1 MYKIRFKKTLS
12 KFLTIVAFL
21 FMAACASNSNFDN
34 GKLQFESRQLIGSA
48 CNQSLETARQWIES
62 NTLVLAEQE
71 LINALDV
78 SCLKGYEKS
87 QLHRLL
93 AYVMFAQKKYPQA
106 INAYQY
112 VVESKYLD
120 VVTRSEAVY
129 TRAQIQ
135 FLTGDYKAVIDGIKL
150 AVKDELLL
158 DEKTDLLLA
167 RGYYRIDSYDNA
179 LDIMKRLV
187 TNSEDQGDSDKYQK
201 QLALIC
207 NEAKLPKFCSY

>member
-1 MYKIRFKKTLS
+1 MYKSGFKKLFSTGLLLVAVL
-12 KFLTIVAFL
+12 FL
-21 FMAACASNSNFDN
+21 AACTFNLDN
-34 GKLQFESRQLIGSA
+34 GKPHFEPRQFIGSA
-48 CNQSLETARQWIES
+48 CHQSLEAARQWIES
-62 NTLVLAEQE
+62 NTLILAEQE
-71 LINALDV
+71 LINALNV

-135 FLTGDYKAVIDGIKL
+135 FLTDDYEAVIDGITL
-150 AVKDELLL
+150 AIKDDLLL

-167 RGYYRIDSYDNA
+167 RSYYRVGNYDNA
-179 LDIMKRLV
+179 LGILKRLV
-187 TNSEDQGDSDKYQK
+187 SNSEEQGESDKYQK

-207 NEAKLPKFCSY
+207 NATQLSEFCHY